1 MAFNIS
7 APQTKFDI
15 DGYGLA
21 KAQLLMS
28 QFNPYQGITD
38 WLEKQGKEIAD
49 RNAIDAQ
56 DYLDNLN
63 LDEITRA
70 KAQGKDIL
78 KEYAKGKYFFDRTNE
93 NVRKSAKERSKAE
106 SAYALGRYRKA
117 LADAMNSDSLQDG
130 NYRQLLNNL
139 GMTGRTAEEMEQ
151 YNDSYQDA
159 WLKRYEQD
167 LQRQAAEEQFEDPT
181 GANTTNYVQNQLAK
195 AGINKRSVDDYTGD
209 NLLPAMQSASND
221 KLRQLVLDNAD
232 ANFDADAL
240 KKYQTELDKLST
252 YASSD
257 EVARAQMLQSRKY
270 AAMVGEAE
278 RQAWQELDAMAR
290 DNPEIAARLNDM
302 STVDLYRSYLI
313 PAIAQLTHLSPNEII
328 KATSG
333 SRQDIYNF
341 NEENSKFY
349 TDKAEQ
355 DAMLN
360 YNDWIRSS
368 IGNDAIADTLFNNPD
383 LSSDVKNL
391 GDAELETFRK
401 NLDNAGVKNI
411 INRIKGLH
419 KGMDE
424 DSATRLLLQIL
435 GSNGDMKKFLYN
447 GTNGELKKELTNR
460 IANISLGINQYQ
472 NYMRH
477 KKDAEARKFNLLRGA
492 EHWDGR

>member
-38 WLEKQGKEIAD
+38 WLEKQGQEIAD

-78 KEYAKGKYFFDRTNE
+78 KEYAKGKYFFDRTNKD
-93 NVRKSAKERSKAE
+93 VRKSAKERSKAE
-106 SAYALGRYRKA
+106 SEYVLGKYRKA

-139 GMTGRTAEEMEQ
+139 GMAGRTAEEMEQ

-167 LQRQAAEEQFEDPT
+167 LQRQAAEEQFGDPT

-195 AGINKRSVDDYTGD
+195 AGINKRSVDDYTGN
-209 NLLPAMQSASND
+209 NLLPAMQSLSND
-221 KLRQLVLDNAD
+221 KLRQFVLNNAD
-232 ANFDADAL
+232 ANFTAEGL
-240 KKYQTELDKLST
+240 KQYQTELDKLST
-252 YASSD
+252 YASPD

-270 AAMVGEAE
+270 SAMVGEAE
-278 RQAWQELDAMAR
+278 RQAWQNLDAMMK
-290 DNPEIAARLNDM
+290 DNPEIAKRIGNM

-313 PAIAQLTHLSPNEII
+313 PAISKLTHLSPNEVI

-333 SRQDIYNF
+333 SRQDIYGF
-341 NEENSKFY
+341 NEENAKYFY
-349 TDKAEQ
+349 DIAAEDAKNTYNSWLLNGNTD
-355 DAMLN
+355 
-360 YNDWIRSS
+360 
-368 IGNDAIADTLFNNPD
+368 IANTLFNNPT
-383 LSSDVKNL
+383 LSSEVKGL
-391 GDAELETFRK
+391 KEQEVAAFKK
-401 NLDNAGVKNI
+401 NLDSAGVGGV
-411 INRIKGLH
+411 INRIMGLH

-424 DSATRLLLQIL
+424 EGATRLLIQAL
-435 GSNGDMKKFLYN
+435 GLNGDLKKFLYTGN
-447 GTNGELKKELTNR
+447 NENLQTELKKKVK
-460 IANISLGINQYQ
+460 NISDGMGLYHNVLIRERNS
-472 NYMRH
+472 N
-477 KKDAEARKFNLLRGA
+477 ARRSLMQRGA
-492 EHWDGR
+492 WYGDGR